1 MGHMFK
7 DSLFLLS
14 FYNEMRMKKTILIFL
29 TILFSGM
36 YAHAQWATTGARNS
50 GMGGISVTGTDVWS
64 AVNNQAG
71 MAFFGKGAAGVHVDS
86 RYLIKELSEQSAAVT
101 MPFRYGSLGAIV
113 QYSGDADYNR
123 MKTGISYGRT
133 FGNRFAAGLQLDY
146 LRTALGNELGS
157 SNNVTFE
164 AGIML
169 KLSDKALFATHVFNP
184 VFAKLSDGTDRIPAI
199 FKSGIAYT
207 FSDAFNASA
216 EFVLNSELPADFAIG
231 AEYSIN
237 QQLFVRAGVR
247 MNPFIY
253 TFGFGY
259 KTNRFS
265 IDLGS
270 AVHEQ
275 LGITPQASLQYQFLK

>member
-1 MGHMFK
+1 
-7 DSLFLLS
+7 
-14 FYNEMRMKKTILIFL
+14 MKKAILLIFSIISAGL
-29 TILFSGM
+29 YS
-36 YAHAQWATTGARNS
+36 HAQWATTGARNS

-71 MAFFGKGAAGVHVDS
+71 MAFFSKGAAGIHIDS

-101 MPFRYGSLGAIV
+101 MPFRYGSLGAVV

-123 MKTGISYGRT
+123 MKTGVSYART

-184 VFAKLSDGTDRIPAI
+184 VFAKMSDGTDRIPAI
-199 FKSGIAYT
+199 FTSGIAYS

-237 QQLFVRAGVR
+237 QQLFVRAGAR

-259 KTNRFS
+259 KANRFS

-270 AVHEQ
+270 SVHEQ

>member
-1 MGHMFK
+1 MGYMFK
-7 DSLFLLS
+7 DSIFLLS
-14 FYNEMRMKKTILIFL
+14 FYNEMRMKKTLLIFL

-36 YAHAQWATTGARNS
+36 NSHAQWATTGARNS

-71 MAFFGKGAAGVHVDS
+71 MAFFGKGAAGVHIDT
-86 RYLIKELSEQSAAVT
+86 RYLLKELAEQSATVS
-101 MPFRYGSLGAIV
+101 MPFRYGSLGAVV
-113 QYSGDADYNR
+113 QYTGDADYNR
-123 MKTGISYGRT
+123 MKTGLSYART

-169 KLSDKALFATHVFNP
+169 KISDKALFATHVFNP
-184 VFAKLSDGTDRIPAI
+184 LNVKLNSDGDRIPAI

-207 FSDAFNASA
+207 FSDSFNASA

-231 AEYSIN
+231 AEYAIN
-237 QQLFVRAGVR
+237 QQLFVRAGAR

-259 KTNRFS
+259 KSNRFS

-270 AVHEQ
+270 SVHEQ

>member
-1 MGHMFK
+1 MFK

-29 TILFSGM
+29 TIIFSGM
-36 YAHAQWATTGARNS
+36 YSHAQWATTGARNS

-64 AVNNQAG
+64 SVNNQAG
-71 MAFFGKGAAGVHVDS
+71 MAFFGKGAAGVHIDS
-86 RYLIKELSEQSAAVT
+86 HYLLKELAEQSAAIT
-101 MPFRYGSLGAIV
+101 MPFRYGNLGAVV

-123 MKTGISYGRT
+123 MKTGISYART

-169 KLSDKALFATHVFNP
+169 KLSDKALFATHIFNP
-184 VFAKLSDGTDRIPAI
+184 LNAKLSNDDQIPAV

-207 FSDAFNASA
+207 FSDSFNASA

-231 AEYSIN
+231 AEYAIN
-237 QQLFVRAGVR
+237 KVIFVRAGAR

-259 KTNRFS
+259 KANRFS
-265 IDLGS
+265 IDIGS
-270 AVHEQ
+270 SVHEQ